1 MSGKVKVAVLGA
13 TGMIGQRFVQML
25 EGHPYFEIEGL
36 YASERSEGKR
46 FGDTLKVRDHEY
58 SQETLDMKIS
68 KMDIRHIADSC
79 RIAFSGIPSELAG
92 ETETQLAQNGVAV
105 YTNAG
110 AHRMDEHVPIIVPEV
125 NTDQFAAVRVAVDDG
140 HVGFGGFVVDR
151 AVGRGEVGDQCP
163 AQAEHHQAQPHHI
176 DEDYE
181 FLGQQDLQCGLKGV
195 HSVAS

>member
-92 ETETQLAQNGVAV
+92 ETETQLEQNGRAI

-125 NTDQFAAVRVAVDDG
+125 NTDQFAAVKDQPTYKDG
-140 HVGFGGFVVDR
+140 G
-151 AVGRGEVGDQCP
+151 
-163 AQAEHHQAQPHHI
+163 
-176 DEDYE
+176 
-181 FLGQQDLQCGLKGV
+181 
-195 HSVAS
+195 